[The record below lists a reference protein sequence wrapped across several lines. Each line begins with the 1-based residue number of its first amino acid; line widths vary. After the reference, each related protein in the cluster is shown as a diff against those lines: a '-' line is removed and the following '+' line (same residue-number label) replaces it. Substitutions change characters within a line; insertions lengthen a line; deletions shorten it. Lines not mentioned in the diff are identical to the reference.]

1 MGKYH
6 NDQPI
11 QGGTNDP
18 DLLNRVDFA
27 NHLAN
32 VLLLNHDDDC
42 LTVSLEGEWGY
53 GKTSVI
59 NLVKGALNEKEAAP
73 IIIEYNPW
81 LAGKPESLIQDFL
94 LQFSSQLNIK
104 DNSEVALKAAKE
116 LIAYSSLFSVA
127 KLVPGAEPWAS
138 IVEKVISKSGK
149 STEKIAELK
158 KLDLLGKKKKVV
170 SAIEKI
176 KTPIVVLIDD
186 IDRLTPSETFQV
198 LRLVKAVA
206 DFSGTSFLLAFDS
219 SYLVSVLNNNGI
231 VNASEYIN
239 KVVQLRVPLPV
250 ISERGMNELANVEL
264 DNLSDKNLTDRFES
278 DEDRFNWIYIHYFK
292 HLIRNPRELKRFFNH
307 LRFVLEQ
314 VEGEVCF
321 SDLFS
326 LSIIATKAN
335 TVYEHVKNTP
345 EAYIGKRFSNDGV
358 MMDEPEKVVE
368 SFKKKRDKI
377 LKTCNVN
384 DRKLLKRLL
393 GDTFP
398 LLEPDEHLFYSITDT
413 VSDADAD
420 AAGRVS
426 APQRLHVAF
435 HYKTPVGCFSDQEI
449 LDFIEG
455 KVNRGDF
462 LSRVISEDSDDRFFE
477 MMENYAKECK
487 GNSYDILIS
496 IYDALLNS
504 EKLISSLESN
514 YGFMLKDLYSQMK
527 WLTIM
532 VISVSDDKYLLIEKL
547 IGRKESAPLAAD
559 LLYIIRVQIQEE
571 RNDKPLV
578 SKSQLVELE
587 VVYQK
592 MAIQSLSDK
601 IHINNHLEPHIFYE
615 LKRSSKDKTS
625 EFMDAVM
632 GSENGVIRVAEIIG
646 NSGSDSMNGS
656 FFQFD
661 EKTFS
666 DVIDLE
672 NLRVKAEKID
682 VTNQP
687 IHIQAVIKSILDG
700 EKYYLRDGKL
710 GER

>member
-11 QGGTNDP
+11 QGGPNDP
-18 DLLNRVDFA
+18 DLLNRLDFA

-104 DNSEVALKAAKE
+104 DSSEVALKAAKE

-138 IVEKVISKSGK
+138 IVEKVFSKFGS
-149 STEKIAELK
+149 STKKIAELK
-158 KLDLLGKKKKVV
+158 KLDILGKKKKVV

-176 KTPIVVLIDD
+176 KTPLIVIIDD

-219 SYLVSVLNNNGI
+219 SYLASVLDKNDI
-231 VNASEYIN
+231 VNASEYID

-250 ISERGMNELANVEL
+250 ISERGMNELADVEL

-278 DEDRFNWIYIHYFK
+278 DQESLSWVYHHYFK
-292 HLIRNPRELKRFFNH
+292 HLIKNPRELKRFFNH
-307 LRFVLEQ
+307 LRFVMEQ
-314 VEGEVCF
+314 VEGQVCF

-335 TVYEHVKNTP
+335 AVYEHIKKTP
-345 EAYIGKRFSNDGV
+345 EAYIGKRFSNDGL
-358 MMDEPEKVVE
+358 MMDKPEEVVK
-368 SFKKKRDKI
+368 SFNEDRSQMLKAFSERDS
-377 LKTCNVN
+377 
-384 DRKLLKRLL
+384 KLLEGLL

-398 LLEPDEHLFYSITDT
+398 LIDSGGYSHYG
-413 VSDADAD
+413 VSDAD

-426 APQRLHVAF
+426 VPQRLHVAF
-435 HYKTPVGCFSDQEI
+435 HYKTPMGYFSDQEI
-449 LDFIEG
+449 LDFIAG
-455 KVNRGDF
+455 KIDRDEF
-462 LSRVISEDSDDRFFE
+462 LSRVISEDADDRFFE
-477 MMENYAKECK
+477 MMMNYAKECR
-487 GNSYDILIS
+487 GNSFDILIS
-496 IYDALLNS
+496 IYNALLNS

-514 YGFMLKDLYSQMK
+514 YGFMSKDLYRQMN
-527 WLTIM
+527 WLTNK
-532 VISVSDDKYLLIEKL
+532 VISESGDKYTLIKNLVGREK
-547 IGRKESAPLAAD
+547 SAPLAAD
-559 LLYIIRVQIQEE
+559 VLYKIRCQIHGKSYDEPWVSEE
-571 RNDKPLV
+571 
-578 SKSQLVELE
+578 QLAELE
-587 VVYQK
+587 VDYQK
-592 MAIQSLSDK
+592 MAVKSLSDRS
-601 IHINNHLEPHIFYE
+601 HINNHLESHIFYE

-632 GSENGVIRVAEIIG
+632 SSENGVIRVAEIIG
-646 NSGSDSMNGS
+646 NSGSDSTNGPYV
-656 FFQFD
+656 QID
-661 EKTFS
+661 EHIFG
-666 DVIDLE
+666 DVIDLK
-672 NLRVKAEKID
+672 NLREQAEKID
-682 VTNQP
+682 ITNQP
-687 IHIQAVIKSILDG
+687 IHIQAVLKSILDG
-700 EKYYLRDGKL
+700 KKYYLRDGKL
-710 GER
+710 GERW

>member
-11 QGGTNDP
+11 QGGPNDP
-18 DLLNRVDFA
+18 DLLNRLDFA

-104 DNSEVALKAAKE
+104 DNSEVALKASKE

-138 IVEKVISKSGK
+138 IVEKVFSKFGS
-149 STEKIAELK
+149 STKKIAELK

-170 SAIEKI
+170 SAIQKI
-176 KTPIVVLIDD
+176 KIPIIVVIDD

-219 SYLVSVLNNNGI
+219 SYLVSVLDKNDI

-239 KVVQLRVPLPV
+239 KVIQLRVPLPV

-264 DNLSDKNLTDRFES
+264 NNLSDKNLTDRFES
-278 DEDRFNWIYIHYFK
+278 DQERLSWIYHHYFK
-292 HLIRNPRELKRFFNH
+292 HLIKNPRELKRFFNH

-314 VEGEVCF
+314 VEGQVCF

-335 TVYEHVKNTP
+335 AIYEHVKKTP
-345 EAYIGKRFSNDGV
+345 EAYIGKRFSNDGL
-358 MMDEPEKVVE
+358 MMDKPEEVVK
-368 SFKKKRDKI
+368 SFNEDRSQI
-377 LKTCNVN
+377 LKAFSER
-384 DRKLLKRLL
+384 DRKLLEGLL

-398 LLEPDEHLFYSITDT
+398 LIDSGGYSHYG
-413 VSDADAD
+413 VSDAD
-420 AAGRVS
+420 AAGRIS

-435 HYKTPVGCFSDQEI
+435 HYKTPTGYFSDQEI
-449 LDFIEG
+449 LDFIAGNIDRDE
-455 KVNRGDF
+455 F
-462 LSRVISEDSDDRFFE
+462 LSRVLSEDGDDRFFE
-477 MMENYAKECK
+477 MMTNYAKECR
-487 GNSYDILIS
+487 GNSFDILIS
-496 IYDALLNS
+496 IYNAFLNS

-514 YGFMLKDLYSQMK
+514 YGFMSKDLYRQMN
-527 WLTIM
+527 WLTNKM
-532 VISVSDDKYLLIEKL
+532 ISESDDKYTLIKNL
-547 IGRKESAPLAAD
+547 VGREESAPLAAD
-559 LLYIIRVQIQEE
+559 VLYKTRGQIRRESYDEPWVSEE
-571 RNDKPLV
+571 
-578 SKSQLVELE
+578 QLNELE
-587 VVYQK
+587 VDYQK
-592 MAIQSLSDK
+592 MAIKSLSDRT
-601 IHINNHLEPHIFYE
+601 HINNHLESHIFYE

-632 GSENGVIRVAEIIG
+632 SGENGVIRVAEIIG
-646 NSGSDSMNGS
+646 NSGSDSTNGPYV
-656 FFQFD
+656 QID
-661 EKTFS
+661 EKTFG

-672 NLRVKAEKID
+672 NLKEQAGKID

-687 IHIQAVIKSILDG
+687 IRIQAVLKSILDG
-700 EKYYLRDGKL
+700 KKYYLRDGEL
-710 GER
+710 GERW

>member
-11 QGGTNDP
+11 QGGPNDP
-18 DLLNRVDFA
+18 DLLNRLDFA

-104 DNSEVALKAAKE
+104 DNSEVALKASKE

-138 IVEKVISKSGK
+138 IVEKVFSKFGS
-149 STEKIAELK
+149 STKKIAELK

-170 SAIEKI
+170 SAMQKI
-176 KTPIVVLIDD
+176 KTPIIVVIDD

-219 SYLVSVLNNNGI
+219 SYLVSVLDKNDI
-231 VNASEYIN
+231 VNSSEYIN
-239 KVVQLRVPLPV
+239 KVIQLRVPLPV
-250 ISERGMNELANVEL
+250 ISERGMNELANIEL
-264 DNLSDKNLTDRFES
+264 NNLSDKNLTDRFES
-278 DEDRFNWIYIHYFK
+278 DQERLSWIYHHYFK
-292 HLIRNPRELKRFFNH
+292 HLIKNPRELKRFFNH

-314 VEGEVCF
+314 VEGQVCF

-335 TVYEHVKNTP
+335 AIYEHVKKTP
-345 EAYIGKRFSNDGV
+345 EAYIGKRFSNDGL
-358 MMDEPEKVVE
+358 MTDKPEEVVK
-368 SFKKKRDKI
+368 SFNEDRSQI
-377 LKTCNVN
+377 LKAFSER
-384 DRKLLKRLL
+384 DRKLLEGLL
-393 GDTFP
+393 GDIFP
-398 LLEPDEHLFYSITDT
+398 LIDSGGYSHYG
-413 VSDADAD
+413 VSDAD
-420 AAGRVS
+420 AAGRIS

-435 HYKTPVGCFSDQEI
+435 HYKTPTGYFSDQEI
-449 LDFIEG
+449 LDFIAGNIDRDE
-455 KVNRGDF
+455 F
-462 LSRVISEDSDDRFFE
+462 LSRVLSEDADDRFFE
-477 MMENYAKECK
+477 MMTNYAKECK
-487 GNSYDILIS
+487 GNSFDILIS
-496 IYDALLNS
+496 IYNTFLNS

-514 YGFMLKDLYSQMK
+514 YGFMSKDLYRQMN
-527 WLTIM
+527 WLTNK
-532 VISVSDDKYLLIEKL
+532 VISESDDKYTLIKNL
-547 IGRKESAPLAAD
+547 VGREESAPLAAD
-559 LLYIIRVQIQEE
+559 VLYKIRGQIRREGYDEQWVSEE
-571 RNDKPLV
+571 
-578 SKSQLVELE
+578 QLNELE
-587 VVYQK
+587 VDYQK
-592 MAIQSLSDK
+592 MAIKSLSDRT
-601 IHINNHLEPHIFYE
+601 HINNHLESHIFYE

-632 GSENGVIRVAEIIG
+632 SGENGVIRVAEIIG
-646 NSGSDSMNGS
+646 NSGSDSTNGPYV
-656 FFQFD
+656 QID
-661 EKTFS
+661 EKTFG

-672 NLRVKAEKID
+672 NLREQAGKVD

-687 IHIQAVIKSILDG
+687 VHIQAVLKSILDG
-700 EKYYLRDGKL
+700 KKYYLRDGEL
-710 GER
+710 GERW

>member
-11 QGGTNDP
+11 QGGPNDP
-18 DLLNRVDFA
+18 DLLNRLDFA

-104 DNSEVALKAAKE
+104 DNSEVALKASKE

-138 IVEKVISKSGK
+138 IVEKVFSKFGS
-149 STEKIAELK
+149 STKKIAELK

-170 SAIEKI
+170 SAMQKI
-176 KTPIVVLIDD
+176 KTPIIVVIDD

-219 SYLVSVLNNNGI
+219 SYLVSVLDKNNI
-231 VNASEYIN
+231 VNSSEYIN
-239 KVVQLRVPLPV
+239 KVIQLRVPLPV

-264 DNLSDKNLTDRFES
+264 NNLSDKNLTDRFES
-278 DEDRFNWIYIHYFK
+278 DQERLSWIYHHYFK
-292 HLIRNPRELKRFFNH
+292 HLIKNPRELKRFFNH

-314 VEGEVCF
+314 VEGQVCF

-335 TVYEHVKNTP
+335 AIYEHVKKTP
-345 EAYIGKRFSNDGV
+345 EAYIGKRFSNDGL
-358 MMDEPEKVVE
+358 MTDKPEEVVK
-368 SFKKKRDKI
+368 SFNEDRSQI
-377 LKTCNVN
+377 LKAFSER
-384 DRKLLKRLL
+384 DRKLLEGLL
-393 GDTFP
+393 GDIFP
-398 LLEPDEHLFYSITDT
+398 LIDSGGYSHYG
-413 VSDADAD
+413 VSDAD
-420 AAGRVS
+420 AAGRIS

-435 HYKTPVGCFSDQEI
+435 HYKTPTGYFSDQEI
-449 LDFIEG
+449 LDFISGNIDRDE
-455 KVNRGDF
+455 F
-462 LSRVISEDSDDRFFE
+462 LSRVLSEDADDRFFE
-477 MMENYAKECK
+477 MMTNYAKECK
-487 GNSYDILIS
+487 GNSFDILVS
-496 IYDALLNS
+496 IYNTFLNS

-514 YGFMLKDLYSQMK
+514 YGFMSKDLYRQMN
-527 WLTIM
+527 WLTNK
-532 VISVSDDKYLLIEKL
+532 VISESDDKYTLIKNL
-547 IGRKESAPLAAD
+547 VGREESAPLAAD
-559 LLYIIRVQIQEE
+559 VLYKIRGQIRREGYDEQWVSEE
-571 RNDKPLV
+571 
-578 SKSQLVELE
+578 QLNELE
-587 VVYQK
+587 VDYQK
-592 MAIQSLSDK
+592 MAIKSLSDRT
-601 IHINNHLEPHIFYE
+601 HINNHLESHIFYE

-632 GSENGVIRVAEIIG
+632 SGENGVIRVAEIIG
-646 NSGSDSMNGS
+646 NSGSDSTNGPYV
-656 FFQFD
+656 QID
-661 EKTFS
+661 EKTFG

-672 NLRVKAEKID
+672 NLREQAGKID

-687 IHIQAVIKSILDG
+687 VHIQAVLKSILDG
-700 EKYYLRDGKL
+700 KKYYLRDGEL
-710 GER
+710 GERW

>member
-11 QGGTNDP
+11 QGGPNDP
-18 DLLNRVDFA
+18 DLLNRLDFA

-104 DNSEVALKAAKE
+104 DNSEVALKASKE

-138 IVEKVISKSGK
+138 IVEKVFSKFGS
-149 STEKIAELK
+149 STKKIAELK

-170 SAIEKI
+170 SAIQKI
-176 KTPIVVLIDD
+176 KIPIIVVIDD

-219 SYLVSVLNNNGI
+219 SYLVSVLDKNDI

-239 KVVQLRVPLPV
+239 KVIQLRVPLPV

-264 DNLSDKNLTDRFES
+264 NNLSDKNLTDRFES
-278 DEDRFNWIYIHYFK
+278 DQERLSWIYHHYFK
-292 HLIRNPRELKRFFNH
+292 HLIKNPRELKRFFNH

-314 VEGEVCF
+314 VEGQVCF

-335 TVYEHVKNTP
+335 AIYEHVKKTP
-345 EAYIGKRFSNDGV
+345 EAYIGKRFSNDGL
-358 MMDEPEKVVE
+358 MMDKPEEVVK
-368 SFKKKRDKI
+368 SFNEDRSQI
-377 LKTCNVN
+377 LKAFSER
-384 DRKLLKRLL
+384 DRKLLEGLL

-398 LLEPDEHLFYSITDT
+398 LIDSGGYSHYG
-413 VSDADAD
+413 VSDAD
-420 AAGRVS
+420 AAGRIS

-435 HYKTPVGCFSDQEI
+435 HYKTPTGYFSDQEI
-449 LDFIEG
+449 LDFIAGNIDRDE
-455 KVNRGDF
+455 F
-462 LSRVISEDSDDRFFE
+462 LSRVLSEDGDDRFFE
-477 MMENYAKECK
+477 MMTNYAKECR
-487 GNSYDILIS
+487 GNSFDILIS
-496 IYDALLNS
+496 IYNAFLNS

-514 YGFMLKDLYSQMK
+514 YGFMSKDLYRQMN
-527 WLTIM
+527 WLTNKM
-532 VISVSDDKYLLIEKL
+532 ISESDDKYTLIKNL
-547 IGRKESAPLAAD
+547 VGREESAPLAAD
-559 LLYIIRVQIQEE
+559 VLHKTRGQIRRESYDEPWVSEE
-571 RNDKPLV
+571 
-578 SKSQLVELE
+578 QLNELE
-587 VVYQK
+587 VDYQK
-592 MAIQSLSDK
+592 MAIKSLSDRT
-601 IHINNHLEPHIFYE
+601 HINNHLESHIFYE

-632 GSENGVIRVAEIIG
+632 SGENGVIRVAEIIG
-646 NSGSDSMNGS
+646 NSGSDSTNGPYV
-656 FFQFD
+656 QID
-661 EKTFS
+661 EKTFG

-672 NLRVKAEKID
+672 NLKEQAGKID

-687 IHIQAVIKSILDG
+687 IRIQAVLKSILDG
-700 EKYYLRDGKL
+700 KKYYLRDGEL
-710 GER
+710 GERW

>member
-11 QGGTNDP
+11 QGGPNDP
-18 DLLNRVDFA
+18 DLLNRLDFA
-27 NHLAN
+27 NNLAN

-59 NLVKGALNEKEAAP
+59 NLVKGALNEKDAAP

-104 DNSEVALKAAKE
+104 DNSEVALRASKE

-138 IVEKVISKSGK
+138 IVEKVFSKFGS
-149 STEKIAELK
+149 STKKIAELK

-176 KTPIVVLIDD
+176 KTPIIVVIDD

-219 SYLVSVLNNNGI
+219 SYLVSVLDKNDI

-239 KVVQLRVPLPV
+239 KVIQLRVPLPV

-278 DEDRFNWIYIHYFK
+278 DQERLSWIYHHYFK
-292 HLIRNPRELKRFFNH
+292 HLIKNPRELKRFFNH

-314 VEGEVCF
+314 VEGQVCF

-335 TVYEHVKNTP
+335 AIYEHVKKTP
-345 EAYIGKRFSNDGV
+345 EAYIGKRFSNDGL
-358 MMDEPEKVVE
+358 MMDKPEEVVK
-368 SFKKKRDKI
+368 SFNEERSQI
-377 LKTCNVN
+377 LKAFSER
-384 DRKLLKRLL
+384 DRKLLEGLL

-398 LLEPDEHLFYSITDT
+398 LLGSGGYSHYG
-413 VSDADAD
+413 VSDAD

-435 HYKTPVGCFSDQEI
+435 HYKTPTGYFSDQEI
-449 LDFIEG
+449 LDFIAGNIDRDE
-455 KVNRGDF
+455 F
-462 LSRVISEDSDDRFFE
+462 LSRVVSEDADDRFFE
-477 MMENYAKECK
+477 MMTNYAKECK
-487 GNSYDILIS
+487 GNSFDILIS
-496 IYDALLNS
+496 IYNAFLNS

-514 YGFMLKDLYSQMK
+514 YGFMSKDLYRQMN
-527 WLTIM
+527 WLTNK
-532 VISVSDDKYLLIEKL
+532 VISESNDKYTLIKNL
-547 IGRKESAPLAAD
+547 VGREESAPLAAD
-559 LLYIIRVQIQEE
+559 VLYKIRGQIRGESYDEPWVSEQQL
-571 RNDKPLV
+571 DK
-578 SKSQLVELE
+578 LE
-587 VVYQK
+587 VDYQN
-592 MAIQSLSDK
+592 MAIKSLSDRT
-601 IHINNHLEPHIFYE
+601 HINNHLESHIFYE

-625 EFMDAVM
+625 EFMDAIM
-632 GSENGVIRVAEIIG
+632 SGENGVIRVAEIIG
-646 NSGSDSMNGS
+646 NSGSDSTNGPYV
-656 FFQFD
+656 QID
-661 EKTFS
+661 EKTFGE
-666 DVIDLE
+666 VIDLE
-672 NLRVKAEKID
+672 NLREQAEKID

-687 IHIQAVIKSILDG
+687 IHIQAVLKSILDG
-700 EKYYLRDGKL
+700 KKYYLRDGKL
-710 GER
+710 GERW

>member
-11 QGGTNDP
+11 QGGPNDP
-18 DLLNRVDFA
+18 DLLNRLDFA
-27 NHLAN
+27 NNLAN

-59 NLVKGALNEKEAAP
+59 NLVKGALNEKDAAP

-104 DNSEVALKAAKE
+104 DNSEVALRASKE

-138 IVEKVISKSGK
+138 IVEKVFSKFGS
-149 STEKIAELK
+149 STKKIAELK

-176 KTPIVVLIDD
+176 KTPIIVVIDD

-219 SYLVSVLNNNGI
+219 SYLVSVLDKNDI

-239 KVVQLRVPLPV
+239 KVIQLRVPLPV

-278 DEDRFNWIYIHYFK
+278 DQERLSWIYHHYFK
-292 HLIRNPRELKRFFNH
+292 HLIKNPRELKRFFNH

-314 VEGEVCF
+314 VEGQVCF

-335 TVYEHVKNTP
+335 AIYEHVKKTP
-345 EAYIGKRFSNDGV
+345 EAYIGKRFSNDGL
-358 MMDEPEKVVE
+358 MMDKPEEVVK
-368 SFKKKRDKI
+368 SFNEERSQI
-377 LKTCNVN
+377 LKAFSER
-384 DRKLLKRLL
+384 DRKLLEGLL

-398 LLEPDEHLFYSITDT
+398 LLGSGGYSHYG
-413 VSDADAD
+413 VSDAD

-435 HYKTPVGCFSDQEI
+435 HYKTPTGYFSDQEI
-449 LDFIEG
+449 LDFIAGNIDRDE
-455 KVNRGDF
+455 F
-462 LSRVISEDSDDRFFE
+462 LSRVVSEDADDRFFE
-477 MMENYAKECK
+477 MMTNYAKECK
-487 GNSYDILIS
+487 GNSFDILIS
-496 IYDALLNS
+496 IYNAFLNS

-514 YGFMLKDLYSQMK
+514 YGFMSKDLYRQMN
-527 WLTIM
+527 WLTNK
-532 VISVSDDKYLLIEKL
+532 VISESNDKYTLIKNL
-547 IGRKESAPLAAD
+547 VGREESAPLAAD
-559 LLYIIRVQIQEE
+559 VLYKIRGQIRGESYDEPWVSEQQL
-571 RNDKPLV
+571 DK
-578 SKSQLVELE
+578 LE
-587 VVYQK
+587 VDYQN
-592 MAIQSLSDK
+592 MAIKSLSDRT
-601 IHINNHLEPHIFYE
+601 HINNHLESHIFYE

-625 EFMDAVM
+625 EFMNAIM
-632 GSENGVIRVAEIIG
+632 SGENGVIRVAEIIG
-646 NSGSDSMNGS
+646 NSGSNSTNGPYV
-656 FFQFD
+656 QID
-661 EKTFS
+661 EKTFG

-672 NLRVKAEKID
+672 NLREQAGKID

-687 IHIQAVIKSILDG
+687 IHIQAVLKSILDG
-700 EKYYLRDGKL
+700 KKYYLRDGKL
-710 GER
+710 GERW

>member
-11 QGGTNDP
+11 QGGPNDP
-18 DLLNRVDFA
+18 DLLNRLDFA

-32 VLLLNHDDDC
+32 VLLLNHDDNC

-94 LQFSSQLNIK
+94 LQFSSQLNIQ
-104 DNSEVALKAAKE
+104 DSSEVALKAAKE

-138 IVEKVISKSGK
+138 IVEKVFSRFGS
-149 STEKIAELK
+149 STKKIAELK
-158 KLDLLGKKKKVV
+158 KLDLLGKKQKVV

-176 KTPIVVLIDD
+176 KTPIIVVIDD

-198 LRLVKAVA
+198 LRLIKAVA

-219 SYLVSVLNNNGI
+219 SYLVSVLDKNDI

-239 KVVQLRVPLPV
+239 KVIQLRVPLPV
-250 ISERGMNELANVEL
+250 ISERGMNELANLEL
-264 DNLSDKNLTDRFES
+264 DSLSEKNLTDRFES
-278 DEDRFNWIYIHYFK
+278 DQERLSWIYHHYFK
-292 HLIRNPRELKRFFNH
+292 HLIKNPRELKRFFNH

-314 VEGEVCF
+314 VEGQVCF

-335 TVYEHVKNTP
+335 SVYEHIKKTP
-345 EAYIGKRFSNDGV
+345 EAYIGKRFSNNGL
-358 MMDEPEKVVE
+358 MMDKPEEVVK
-368 SFKKKRDKI
+368 SFNEERSQI
-377 LKTCNVN
+377 LKAFSER
-384 DRKLLKRLL
+384 DRKLLEGLL

-398 LLEPDEHLFYSITDT
+398 LIDSGGYSHYG
-413 VSDADAD
+413 VSDAD

-435 HYKTPVGCFSDQEI
+435 HYKTPVGYFSDQEI
-449 LDFIEG
+449 IDFIAG
-455 KVNRGDF
+455 KIDRDEF
-462 LSRVISEDSDDRFFE
+462 LSRAVSEDADDRFFE
-477 MMENYAKECK
+477 MMTNYAKECK
-487 GNSYDILIS
+487 GNSFDILTS
-496 IYDALLNS
+496 IYNALLNS

-514 YGFMLKDLYSQMK
+514 YGFMSKDLYRQMN
-527 WLTIM
+527 WLTNKL
-532 VISVSDDKYLLIEKL
+532 ISESDDKYTLIKNLVARE
-547 IGRKESAPLAAD
+547 ESAPLAAD
-559 LLYIIRVQIQEE
+559 VLYKVRGQIRGERYDEPWVSEE
-571 RNDKPLV
+571 
-578 SKSQLVELE
+578 QLAELE
-587 VVYQK
+587 VDYQE
-592 MAIQSLSDK
+592 MAIKSLSNRT
-601 IHINNHLEPHIFYE
+601 HINNHLESHIFYE

-625 EFMDAVM
+625 EFMEAVM
-632 GSENGVIRVAEIIG
+632 NSENGVIRVAEIIG
-646 NSGSDSMNGS
+646 NSGSDSINGPYV
-656 FFQFD
+656 QID
-661 EKTFS
+661 EQTFG

-672 NLRVKAEKID
+672 NLRDQAKEID

-687 IHIQAVIKSILDG
+687 IHIQAVLKSILDG
-700 EKYYLRDGKL
+700 KKYYLRDGKL
-710 GER
+710 GDRW